1 MKQLLFI
8 CLLLCQ
14 FYTTDAQSIGD
25 PFLTIDRIYDT
36 GEFRQEGMKPIKW
49 IDGGNSYVIIE
60 KGIRGNELIRYN
72 SATQEKDVFISA
84 TELKDPNTQSVITI
98 EDFSLSSNESKV
110 LIFTNSSRVWRSNTK
125 GDYWVYDLDTKR
137 LTQIGKEFESSNILF
152 AKFSEDNSAIAYV
165 YKFNIYLE
173 NFTKGEITQLTKDGS
188 RELINGTFDWVY
200 EEEFGCRDGFRWN
213 DSASHIAYWQLDA
226 AGTREYNMIN
236 NTDSI
241 YPTIIPIQYP
251 KVGEDPSVC
260 KIGVINL
267 NDSQTTWVE
276 IPEFKK
282 DSYVPAIQW
291 INNHELLIQTLN
303 RHQNHLQMWVYD
315 IHTQKTRLLY
325 EEKEDTWVD
334 LKYPDAT
341 AVSWGRTD
349 MYEADGGASVLRMTE
364 NDDWRHVYKINLTN
378 GTKSLVTPGNYD
390 VASIQNSSSNN
401 LYYMASPDHR
411 ARRHLFH
418 TSLDGTNNMKRITP
432 DEFTGMNQYN
442 ISPNGKFAVH
452 THQSSA
458 EPRSVRLIRLPTHE
472 TISTFVGNSILKRK
486 LAKLHLPEVEF
497 FHVTTEEGVRVDG
510 RMIKPYDFDPAKKYP
525 VLFHV
530 YGEPW
535 GQVADDTYPG
545 MWNIMLSQQG
555 YVIIDMDNRGTPVL
569 NGSKWRKSIY
579 RKIGIINTRDQALA
593 AKEVLKWD
601 FLDPERTAVW
611 GWSGGGSMTLNLMFQ
626 FPDIYKTGVAIA
638 AVAYQPTYDNIYQE
652 RYMGLIQENPDDFLK
667 GSPIH
672 YAKQLKGNLLLIH
685 GTADDNV
692 HYQNAEMLIN
702 EFIRHDK
709 QFDLMI
715 YPNGS
720 HGISEGHNTLEDR

>member
-1 MKQLLFI
+1 M
-8 CLLLCQ
+8 
-14 FYTTDAQSIGD
+14 
-25 PFLTIDRIYDT
+25 
-36 GEFRQEGMKPIKW
+36 
-49 IDGGNSYVIIE
+49 
-60 KGIRGNELIRYN
+60 
-72 SATQEKDVFISA
+72 
-84 TELKDPNTQSVITI
+84 
-98 EDFSLSSNESKV
+98 
-110 LIFTNSSRVWRSNTK
+110 
-125 GDYWVYDLDTKR
+125 
-137 LTQIGKEFESSNILF
+137 
-152 AKFSEDNSAIAYV
+152 
-165 YKFNIYLE
+165 
-173 NFTKGEITQLTKDGS
+173 TKDGS

-401 LYYMASPDHR
+401 LYYICLLYTSPSPRD
-411 ARRHLFH
+411 LS
-418 TSLDGTNNMKRITP
+418 TSRMP
-432 DEFTGMNQYN
+432 
-442 ISPNGKFAVH
+442 
-452 THQSSA
+452 SSA
-458 EPRSVRLIRLPTHE
+458 
-472 TISTFVGNSILKRK
+472 
-486 LAKLHLPEVEF
+486 
-497 FHVTTEEGVRVDG
+497 
-510 RMIKPYDFDPAKKYP
+510 
-525 VLFHV
+525 
-530 YGEPW
+530 
-535 GQVADDTYPG
+535 
-545 MWNIMLSQQG
+545 
-555 YVIIDMDNRGTPVL
+555 
-569 NGSKWRKSIY
+569 
-579 RKIGIINTRDQALA
+579 
-593 AKEVLKWD
+593 
-601 FLDPERTAVW
+601 
-611 GWSGGGSMTLNLMFQ
+611 
-626 FPDIYKTGVAIA
+626 
-638 AVAYQPTYDNIYQE
+638 
-652 RYMGLIQENPDDFLK
+652 
-667 GSPIH
+667 
-672 YAKQLKGNLLLIH
+672 
-685 GTADDNV
+685 
-692 HYQNAEMLIN
+692 
-702 EFIRHDK
+702 
-709 QFDLMI
+709 
-715 YPNGS
+715 
-720 HGISEGHNTLEDR
+720 